1 MVDVCI
7 MDKEVNMF
15 IWLVLNG
22 VIIDRKIFDLIEI
35 MVKILKIRL
44 V

>member
-1 MVDVCI
+1 MVDVCF

>member
-1 MVDVCI
+1 MVDMYI

>member
-1 MVDVCI
+1 MVDMCI

>member
-22 VIIDRKIFDLIEI
+22 VIIDWKIFDLIEI

>member
-1 MVDVCI
+1 MVGVCI